1 MRTRQ
6 LGIFLVGALVLV
18 LSACSST
25 PRKPHHSQHK
35 PNFYRD
41 GAPPEPVDLSRI
53 PEPKPQFEP
62 LARYGNH
69 TPYSVLGRN
78 YVLLGSRAGYLE
90 RGVASWYGTQFHGKL
105 TSTREPYDMYAF
117 TAAHKTLPLPTY
129 ARVTNLENQK
139 SIIVRINDRGPFVG
153 NRIIDLSYVAAL
165 KLGMHHKGTAEVEVA
180 TITPGEF
187 PVMLGDRAKPANQ
200 AQPVSIE
207 RDIAQPQAASSAA
220 LASTLT
226 PVSRS
231 EPQAKPL
238 ADPGRIADSTRTLT
252 SAADELVL
260 LQCGAF
266 SDELNANAL
275 RIALLEAGFSDAR
288 VISGQDR
295 LNRVVIGPLSGRA
308 SAQALSNSIQAKGF
322 VTPKIVAH

>member
-1 MRTRQ
+1 MRRLQQ
-6 LGIFLVGALVLV
+6 LSLLLLAALVLG
-18 LSACSST
+18 LSACGSA
-25 PRKPHHSQHK
+25 PRKTGASSHK
-35 PNFYRD
+35 PHYYRD

-53 PEPKPQFEP
+53 PEPVPQFEP

-69 TPYSVLGRN
+69 SPYTVLGRN
-78 YVLLGSRAGYLE
+78 YVLLESRAGYVE

-139 SIIVRINDRGPFVG
+139 SIVVRINDRGPFVG
-153 NRIIDLSYVAAL
+153 SRIIDLSYVAAL
-165 KLGMHHKGTAEVEVA
+165 KLGMHQRGTAQVEVA

-187 PVMLGDRAKPANQ
+187 PVILGDRAKPTGHLPANRGQ
-200 AQPVSIE
+200 EIV
-207 RDIAQPQAASSAA
+207 QPQAAVASS
-220 LASTLT
+220 LPLDGLS
-226 PVSRS
+226 P
-231 EPQAKPL
+231 KPL
-238 ADPGRIADSTRTLT
+238 ADPGRVADPARTLIG
-252 SAADELVL
+252 AADELVL

-266 SDELNANAL
+266 SDVLNANAL
-275 RIALLEAGFSDAR
+275 RIALLDAGFSDAR

-322 VTPKIVAH
+322 ATPKIVAQ

>member
-1 MRTRQ
+1 MRKMQQ
-6 LGIFLVGALVLV
+6 LAL
-18 LSACSST
+18 LSAVVLLLGACGSA
-25 PRKPHHSQHK
+25 PRKSGSGQHK

-69 TPYSVLGRN
+69 TPYSVLGRS
-78 YVLLGSRAGYLE
+78 YVLLSSRAGYLE

-153 NRIIDLSYVAAL
+153 TRIIDLSYVAAL
-165 KLGMHHKGTAEVEVA
+165 KLGMHQKGTAQVEVA
-180 TITPGEF
+180 SITPGEF
-187 PVMLGDRAKPANQ
+187 PVLLGDRAKPPSQ
-200 AQPVSIE
+200 SQPAPAE
-207 RDIAQPQAASSAA
+207 RDIVQPQAASPSSLEIEELA
-220 LASTLT
+220 LVDPAL
-226 PVSRS
+226 
-231 EPQAKPL
+231 KPL
-238 ADPGRIADSTRTLT
+238 ADPGPRPDPVRTLT
-252 SAADELVL
+252 ATDELVL

-266 SDELNANAL
+266 SDALNANAL
-275 RIALLEAGFSDAR
+275 RVALLDAGFSDAR

-322 VTPKIVAH
+322 VTPKIVAQ